1 MSGRLTP
8 GMQQALRLASNSA
21 PEARVV
27 GGRAWMRPANALVQ
41 QGLCTLHRLNERKCF
56 YEISLTEAGAAALAQ
71 MVETEEREGM

>member
-8 GMQQALRLASNSA
+8 GMRQALHLASNSA

-56 YEISLTEAGAAALAQ
+56 YEIRLTEAGAAALAQ
-71 MVETEEREGM
+71 MMEREGM

>member
-1 MSGRLTP
+1 MR
-8 GMQQALRLASNSA
+8 QALQLASNSA

-56 YEISLTEAGAAALAQ
+56 YEIRLTDAGAAALAQ
-71 MVETEEREGM
+71 MMEREGM